1 MQRGLVLGSG
11 SAFSLALGYGSAF
24 GLALALALILCA
36 TGASPGWAQAAAP
49 QCGQF
54 QTLSQ
59 AAAQKASVV
68 QAAMKAKADRK
79 DVCAALTTF
88 VTAEAAVIK
97 FLVDNK
103 TWCGVPDQVI
113 VTSQANH
120 EKSMKFKTAACNDT
134 TPHAKAPSLSDAIG
148 TPTVDSA
155 TNTKTGHGG
164 TFDTLTGNP
173 LGK

>member
-1 MQRGLVLGSG
+1 MKRGFALGSGSAFCLAWGSG
-11 SAFSLALGYGSAF
+11 SAFSLAL
-24 GLALALALILCA
+24 ALMLC
-36 TGASPGWAQAAAP
+36 TVGASPGWAQAQPP

-54 QTLSQ
+54 QSLSQ

-68 QAAMKAKADRK
+68 QAAMKTKADRK
-79 DVCAALTTF
+79 EVCAALTSF
-88 VTAEAAVIK
+88 VTAESAVIK

-113 VTSQANH
+113 VTSKENH

-134 TPHAKAPSLSDAIG
+134 APRQKPPSLSDALG

-155 TNTKTGHGG
+155 SNTKTGHGG

>member
-1 MQRGLVLGSG
+1 MKRGFAMSFG
-11 SAFSLALGYGSAF
+11 SAFSLAL
-24 GLALALALILCA
+24 ALAPILG
-36 TGASPGWAQAAAP
+36 TMGASPSWAQAQPP
-49 QCGQF
+49 QCSQF

-68 QAAMKAKADRK
+68 QAAMKSKAERK
-79 DVCAALTTF
+79 EVCAALTNF
-88 VTAEAAVIK
+88 VTAESAVIK

-113 VTSQANH
+113 VASKENH

-134 TPHAKAPSLSDAIG
+134 TPHPKAPSLSDALG

-155 TNTKTGHGG
+155 SNTKTGHGG

>member
-1 MQRGLVLGSG
+1 MKRGLVLGSS
-11 SAFSLALGYGSAF
+11 SAFSLAM
-24 GLALALALILCA
+24 ALILCA
-36 TGASPGWAQAAAP
+36 AGPSPGWAQAQAP
-49 QCGQF
+49 QCTQF

-79 DVCAALTTF
+79 DVCAAMTTF
-88 VTAEAAVIK
+88 VAAEAAVIK

-113 VTSQANH
+113 VTAKENH
-120 EKSMKFKTAACNDT
+120 EKSTKFKIAACNDNA
-134 TPHAKAPSLSDAIG
+134 PHQKAPSLSDAIG
-148 TPTVDSA
+148 TPSVDSA

>member
-1 MQRGLVLGSG
+1 MERGLV
-11 SAFSLALGYGSAF
+11 SAF
-24 GLALALALILCA
+24 GFALQAALTLMLCA
-36 TGASPGWAQAAAP
+36 TGAIIGSSPTLAQTQPP

-68 QAAMKAKADRK
+68 QAAMKSKADRK
-79 DVCAALTTF
+79 EVCAAMIPF
-88 VTAEAAVIK
+88 VAAEALVIK
-97 FLVDNK
+97 FLEDNK
-103 TWCGVPDQVI
+103 TWCGVPDQII
-113 VTSQANH
+113 VTSKANH
-120 EKSMKFKTAACNDT
+120 EKSIKFKTSACTDNG
-134 TPHAKAPSLSDAIG
+134 PHPKAPSLSDALG

-155 TNTKTGHGG
+155 SNTKIGHGG